1 MGKIYGSNGYKSW
14 KQNILYVNFHLK
26 DGLGLK
32 FIAYE
37 RKITKGAL
45 TSFTLYD
52 PLIAVLTSHIRSH
65 IDI

>member
-1 MGKIYGSNGYKSW
+1 MGQMDIKVGNK
-14 KQNILYVNFHLK
+14 NILYVNFHLK
-26 DGLGLK
+26 DGLGVK

-37 RKITKGAL
+37 RKITKEAL

-52 PLIAVLTSHIRSH
+52 PYIAVLTSHIRSH